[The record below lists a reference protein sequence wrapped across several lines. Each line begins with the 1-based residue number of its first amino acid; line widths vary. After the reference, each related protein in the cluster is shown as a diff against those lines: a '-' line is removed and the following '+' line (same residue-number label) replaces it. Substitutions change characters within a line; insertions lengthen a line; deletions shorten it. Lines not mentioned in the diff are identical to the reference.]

1 VLCFYKINV
10 REYRRDNQKG
20 TIQRNGQ
27 QGCTRRRK
35 TKQQVPETTMH
46 KQTQITRS
54 SERKDTQ
61 YANTNKDPM
70 EYSLL
75 TLENSFFTYD
85 AMDKK

>member
-1 VLCFYKINV
+1 
-10 REYRRDNQKG
+10 
-20 TIQRNGQ
+20 
-27 QGCTRRRK
+27 
-35 TKQQVPETTMH
+35 MH